1 MKIAQAPRKYGW
13 NERSAL
19 ARFLEY
25 RMQQFAAAM
34 IGYEQL
40 RKQPYC
46 SSRRPQ
52 PVATD
57 EGNAAWRALSDEARS

>member
-1 MKIAQAPRKYGW
+1 
-13 NERSAL
+13 
-19 ARFLEY
+19 
-25 RMQQFAAAM
+25 MQQFAAAM